1 MINKESILSAFT
13 DRATLLLWLK
23 KVEAAL
29 KNAVLSDV
37 SVNQISD
44 TEIRLEFKF
53 EDGTSTLSPVLTLP
67 RGPQGVAGPQGA
79 TGPAGA
85 TGPQGPAG
93 PEGPQGEPGRDGLD
107 GEGIAATIEVG
118 TVTTGAAGTAASVT
132 NAGTEQRAILNF
144 VIPRGNDGAPGP
156 AGADGVGFGDATGSS
171 LLSNPVLSSEQNGVK
186 LTGNITIEA
195 GEETFEIP
203 SSMVLP
209 LTGSESIVVDIAEDG
224 RSINIHLD
232 ATVLAKLNRTLV
244 TPMSAPASISLVA
257 VNTANAQE
265 LLTLGEGLSVS
276 DGVLSASGGGGASGG
291 FFVNFRSSPSKVWYA
306 DGSTKTSDFS
316 SNNVTAIEFNRPDQ
330 YYQFI
335 TPDGI
340 LFDENKTILSIGSTN
355 NELILGTKTGKFIL
369 VLFGGGQFNYNY
381 N

>member
-67 RGPQGVAGPQGA
+67 RGPQGVAGP
-79 TGPAGA
+79 AGA

-93 PEGPQGEPGRDGLD
+93 PEGPQGDPGRDGLD

-118 TVTTGAAGTAASVT
+118 TVTTGAAGTDASVT

-156 AGADGVGFGDATGSS
+156 AGADGVGFGDATGATILSS
-171 LLSNPVLSSEQNGVK
+171 PVLSSEQNGVK
-186 LTGNITIEA
+186 LTGNIIIEA

-265 LLTLGEGLSVS
+265 MLTLGNGLSVS
-276 DGVLSASGGGGASGG
+276 GGVLSASGGGGGTKLYRHSITITKSGTSTYFEGISPHADEIDFDTLAMGSPDFLVFQVEKCATSWTPNLTSGG
-291 FFVNFRSSPSKVWYA
+291 EMGIEGYYFT
-306 DGSTKTSDFS
+306 STGTAKEFSFYDTNSTISDTVS
-316 SNNVTAIEFNRPDQ
+316 EI
-330 YYQFI
+330 
-335 TPDGI
+335 
-340 LFDENKTILSIGSTN
+340 
-355 NELILGTKTGKFIL
+355 
-369 VLFGGGQFNYNY
+369 
-381 N
+381 